1 MIKKLFT
8 LFLFISYFS
17 FSQSVGLIKTDL
29 NSRKSPGGEKL
40 RVIKKNQVVEILES
54 KGSWSFVN
62 DISVNKKGWVSKKYI
77 IKNIGVLSTD
87 ANSRKS
93 PGGKKLRVIKKGQYV
108 ELLQTKGNWVFV
120 KDIEFNKK
128 GWVSA
133 SLLSKKIN
141 SSKKQ
146 KVDNIV
152 VSKPPNC
159 DYNIISPANGGKNVK
174 INPFII
180 KWTHASGSPEGYLFS
195 IAKVSNGKL
204 VYVKNKSG
212 VEINNL
218 NIGFVS
224 SFSLSNLEPNTQ
236 YFIGLIPF
244 NDKGEAENCDGLF
257 SFTTGNVTNNN
268 TNNSEKIIEKRLTNM
283 GILWKWKNF
292 KKNKKQR
299 IYINDIDKFMNTVN
313 SYKGVPYRY
322 NGTSYSGIDCSGLI
336 YKGLQS
342 TGYSGERLNAQMLA
356 QSGRLIA
363 NKSSL
368 RVGDLVCFTN
378 TTGANKLVQHIAI
391 YVGNNKFLHAPSSGK
406 LVSLEDINHPYYW
419 GERFIFGVRLT
430 K

>member
-17 FSQSVGLIKTDL
+17 FSQSLGLIKTDL

-120 KDIEFNKK
+120 RDIEFNKK

-141 SSKKQ
+141 PSKKQ
-146 KVDNIV
+146 KVNNIV

-257 SFTTGNVTNNN
+257 SFTTGNATNNN

>member
-1 MIKKLFT
+1 MKKKLFT
-8 LFLFISYFS
+8 LFLFITYLS
-17 FSQSVGLIKTDL
+17 FSQSLGLITTDL

-77 IKNIGVLSTD
+77 IMNISVLSTD

-120 KDIEFNKK
+120 RDIEFNKK

-133 SLLSKKIN
+133 SLLSKNIN

-146 KVDNIV
+146 KVNNIV

-180 KWTHASGSPEGYLFS
+180 KWTHATGSPKGYLFS

-224 SFSLSNLEPNTQ
+224 SFSLSNLEANTQ

-257 SFTTGNVTNNN
+257 SFTTGNATNNN
-268 TNNSEKIIEKRLTNM
+268 TNNSEKIIEKRLTDM

-313 SYKGVPYRY
+313 SYMGVPYKHS
-322 NGTSYSGIDCSGLI
+322 GTSYSGIDCSGLI

>member
-17 FSQSVGLIKTDL
+17 FSQSLGLIKTDL

-120 KDIEFNKK
+120 RDIEFNKK

-257 SFTTGNVTNNN
+257 SFTTGNATNNN